1 MTSDIIVAAATE
13 ADLQAFARHFAAS
26 LRPGD
31 VVALSGPLG
40 AGKTAFV
47 RAAVIELHGEDMVTS
62 PTFTIWNRYPGS
74 PPIDHLDFYRIEN
87 PAELFEL
94 GVENA
99 FDCADGIA
107 FVEWWER
114 GASIVPERRFEVVID
129 GAGDGPRSIVVR
141 EPA

>member
-1 MTSDIIVAAATE
+1 MTLDIVVTAATE
-13 ADLQAFARHFAAS
+13 ADLQAFARRFAAS

-47 RAAVIELHGEDMVTS
+47 RAAVSELRGEEMVTS
-62 PTFTIWNRYPGS
+62 PTFTIWNRYSGT

-87 PAELFEL
+87 AAELFEL
-94 GVENA
+94 GVEAA
-99 FDCADGIA
+99 FDGSDGIA

-114 GASIVPERRFEVVID
+114 GASMVPERRYEVVID
-129 GAGDGPRSIVVR
+129 GAGDGPRSISVR
-141 EPA
+141 QPA

>member
-1 MTSDIIVAAATE
+1 MTLDIVVTAATE
-13 ADLQAFARHFAAS
+13 ADLQAFARRFAAS

-47 RAAVIELHGEDMVTS
+47 RAAVTELHGEETVTS
-62 PTFTIWNRYPGS
+62 PTFTIWNRYPGT

-87 PAELFEL
+87 STELFEL
-94 GVENA
+94 GVESA
-99 FDCADGIA
+99 FDGAGSIA

-114 GASIVPERRFEVVID
+114 GASILPERRFEVVID
-129 GAGDGPRSIVVR
+129 GAGDGTRSIVVR

>member
-1 MTSDIIVAAATE
+1 MTSDIVVAAATE
-13 ADLQAFARHFAAS
+13 ADLQAFARRFAAS

-47 RAAVIELHGEDMVTS
+47 RAAVTELHGEETVTS
-62 PTFTIWNRYPGS
+62 PTFAIWNRYPGT

-94 GVENA
+94 GVESA
-99 FDCADGIA
+99 FDASDGIA

-129 GAGDGPRSIVVR
+129 GAGDGPRSILVR
-141 EPA
+141 QPA

>member
-1 MTSDIIVAAATE
+1 MTSDIVVTAATE
-13 ADLQAFARHFAAS
+13 RDLQAFARRFAAS

-47 RAAVIELHGEDMVTS
+47 RAAVTELHGEDTVTS
-62 PTFTIWNRYPGS
+62 PTFTIWNRYPGT

-87 PAELFEL
+87 SAELFEL
-94 GVENA
+94 GVEGA
-99 FDCADGIA
+99 FDGVDSIV

-114 GASIVPERRFEVVID
+114 GAWIVPERRFEVVID
-129 GAGDGPRSIVVR
+129 GAGDGPRLIVVR

>member
-1 MTSDIIVAAATE
+1 MTSDIIVVAATE

-47 RAAVIELHGEDMVTS
+47 RAAVAELHGDEAVTS
-62 PTFTIWNRYPGS
+62 PTFTIWNRYPGA
-74 PPIDHLDFYRIEN
+74 PPIDHLDFYRVED

-94 GVENA
+94 GVEDA
-99 FDCADGIA
+99 FDGGSSIA

-114 GASIVPERRFEVVID
+114 GVSLLPDRRFEVAID

-141 EPA
+141 EPV

>member
-1 MTSDIIVAAATE
+1 MTSDIVVTAATE
-13 ADLQAFARHFAAS
+13 GDLQAFARRFAAS

-47 RAAVIELHGEDMVTS
+47 RAAVTELHGEDTVTS
-62 PTFTIWNRYPGS
+62 PTFTIWNRYPGT

-87 PAELFEL
+87 SAELFEL
-94 GVENA
+94 GVEGA
-99 FDCADGIA
+99 FDGADSIV

-114 GASIVPERRFEVVID
+114 GAWIVAERRFEVVID